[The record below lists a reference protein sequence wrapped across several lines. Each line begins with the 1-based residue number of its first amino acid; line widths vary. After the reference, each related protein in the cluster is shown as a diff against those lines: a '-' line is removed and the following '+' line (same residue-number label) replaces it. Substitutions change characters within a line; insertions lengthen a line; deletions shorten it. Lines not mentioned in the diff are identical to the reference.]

1 MTQIQQI
8 KDASGLLKSIR
19 EKKRRLCKRIALL
32 GRKLRYDDESKEANI
47 NEYLEVNDQLKAVRI
62 YEAELCHT
70 VNRLK

>member
-1 MTQIQQI
+1 MKQIQQF

-19 EKKRRLCKRIALL
+19 EKKRRLCKKIAVL
-32 GRKLRYDDESKEANI
+32 GRKLRYDDESKEAYI
-47 NEYLEVNDQLKAVRI
+47 NEYLDVNDQLKAVRI